1 MSKTTKSVSK
11 SVVSRLTVASFAD
24 NYLEIREKS
33 DMALKIKSLQ
43 TANENL
49 TGTMQGLN
57 TRFVVQNDLQND
69 IVSHNNKFLQSEQR
83 R

>member
-11 SVVSRLTVASFAD
+11 SVVSRLTVTSFAD